1 MYDDYSG
8 LAALGKM
15 VNDTL
20 PVENIIKTVSSV
32 PDVSAA
38 MRSISLSEA
47 AIRRME
53 FNTRRIIDAGTIG
66 QVIIHKA
73 AIERI
78 VDRAGF
84 VDTINMQSRM
94 MQNLGNAI
102 SQIQVISKNVGSIA
116 DQCSGIT
123 AALDAFG

>member
-15 VNDTL
+15 VNDPL

-47 AIRRME
+47 AINRLSE
-53 FNTRRIIDAGTIG
+53 
-66 QVIIHKA
+66 
-73 AIERI
+73 
-78 VDRAGF
+78 
-84 VDTINMQSRM
+84 S
-94 MQNLGNAI
+94 
-102 SQIQVISKNVGSIA
+102 
-116 DQCSGIT
+116 
-123 AALDAFG
+123 